1 MSNPKRRT
9 RTSSG
14 GNTANIGN
22 TANTG
27 DTANTANTGTHTT
40 RRLRE
45 RPRKNK
51 TVDSPS
57 LATVRR
63 RTLRDE
69 ARHDSVFAIKDI
81 VDEKVVNGT
90 RFYKIDWADHP
101 TTGES
106 FEPTWVRKLT
116 VPLV

>member
-1 MSNPKRRT
+1 MSSPKRRT

-14 GNTANIGN
+14 GTTGTTVNTAS
-22 TANTG
+22 TG
-27 DTANTANTGTHTT
+27 NTGTIAT

-45 RPRKNK
+45 RPPKNK
-51 TVDSPS
+51 TAESPPPPP
-57 LATVRR
+57 ARKR
-63 RTLRDE
+63 KLRDE

-81 VDEKVVNGT
+81 VGEKVVDGK

-106 FEPTWVRKLT
+106 FEPTWVRCLMT
-116 VPLV
+116 PLI